1 MKSKT
6 VQEQAWIDQTAAFV
20 KSKFEGEGTGHDWWH
35 IYRVWKNAQNI
46 LDKKSNMDAFVVEMG
61 ALLHDIADFKFH
73 DGDESVGPKEAR
85 KYLHGLGVE
94 PARAEA
100 IVHIVE
106 HVSYKGAKVANKMK
120 SEEGFVVQDADRL
133 DAIGAIGVA
142 RTFAYGGSVGSPMH
156 DPSAT
161 AELHE
166 DFEAYKNSRSSTVNH
181 FYEKL
186 LLLKDMMNTPEAKA
200 IAEGRHAYMEQFLQ
214 TFYNEWEGKQ

>member
-186 LLLKDMMNTPEAKA
+186 LLLKDMMNTPEAKV